1 MPYQRSLTI
10 VAPVREG
17 AENEVEALLAGMGD
31 GVANGS
37 VIDFGAVED
46 VHFARLMMAPADTGR
61 SGARLPAS
69 LILLGTAAVG
79 LVGVVRRRVRG

>member
-17 AENEVEALLAGMGD
+17 AEADVESLLEAMGD

-37 VIDFGAVED
+37 VIDFGALAG
-46 VHFARLMMAPADTGR
+46 VHPAAGAALERLAHASAAAPQAGV
-61 SGARLPAS
+61 
-69 LILLGTAAVG
+69 AA
-79 LVGVVRRRVRG
+79 